1 MFGLESAYYPFS
13 DVDMPNDG
21 KRIEFIL
28 NLIDQGYL
36 NRILLSHDIAFKH
49 SLVKYGGFGYAH
61 ILKNSVPKMLKNGLK
76 QNMVNKILE
85 ENPKD
90 ALKFNNLSNK

>member
-1 MFGLESAYYPFS
+1 MNFCL
-13 DVDMPNDG
+13 
-21 KRIEFIL
+21 IEKYKLYFDPR
-28 NLIDQGYL
+28 LIMKYHYSQ
-36 NRILLSHDIAFKH
+36 DIAFKH

-61 ILKNSVPKMLKNGLK
+61 ILKNAVPKMLKNGLK

-85 ENPKD
+85 DNPKH